1 MITVKEVAKMLNMTE
16 HTVRFYTDKGLVP
29 SIKRDK
35 NNKRLFDDESINW
48 LTGVKYLK
56 ESGMS
61 IEAIKEYV
69 NLCLEGESTIPQR
82 YEIFLEQQERAR
94 VQLEEAKKRV
104 QFMNQKVEHYNQILN
119 KMIPDD
125 MNPGDWQ
132 KDSRNSV
139 SV

>member
-1 MITVKEVAKMLNMTE
+1 MITVKEVAKILNMTE

-69 NLCLEGESTIPQR
+69 NLCLEGEATIPQR
-82 YEIFLEQQERAR
+82 YEIFLEQQEKAHI
-94 VQLEEAKKRV
+94 QLEEAKKRV

-132 KDSRNSV
+132 KNSRNSV

>member
-1 MITVKEVAKMLNMTE
+1 MITVKEVAEMLNMTE

-82 YEIFLEQQERAR
+82 YEIFLEQQRKAH

-104 QFMNQKVEHYNQILN
+104 QFMDQKAEHYYQILN
-119 KMIPDD
+119 KVIPDN
-125 MNPGDWQ
+125 MNPGEWRKESQ
-132 KDSRNSV
+132 IVASK
-139 SV
+139 

>member
-1 MITVKEVAKMLNMTE
+1 MITVKEVAKLLNMTE

-29 SIKRDK
+29 SVKRDK
-35 NNKRLFDDESINW
+35 NNKRLFDNESINW

-69 NLCLEGESTIPQR
+69 NLCLKGESTIPQR
-82 YEIFLEQQERAR
+82 YEIFLEQQEKAR
-94 VQLEEAKKRV
+94 VQLEEARQRV
-104 QFMNQKVEHYNQILN
+104 QFMNQKVEHYNKILN

-132 KDSRNSV
+132 KDSQNVASV
-139 SV
+139 